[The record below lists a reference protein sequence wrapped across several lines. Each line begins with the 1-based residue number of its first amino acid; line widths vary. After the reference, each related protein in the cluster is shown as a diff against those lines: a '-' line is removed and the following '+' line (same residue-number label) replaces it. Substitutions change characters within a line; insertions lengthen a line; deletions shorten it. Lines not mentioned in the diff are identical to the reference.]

1 MREIRGI
8 LNRAVS
14 LDTHKLVLWPRPRGV
29 NEDVCKEARGV
40 TTQGER
46 DTRHETRDTR
56 HETRDTRHKTRDT
69 RHETRDTRRA
79 NYLHHRQRLF
89 RWSHPKFTNIY
100 WDSQHPEVKKRRKQ
114 SKTNALDP
122 REICERIC
130 MHKPQR
136 RAHLTQLGVQRALDP
151 EQAFLEALRRL
162 VELTQGEKLRAGG
175 LASWQLDV
183 DFGQPDRRDDG

>member
-40 TTQGER
+40 TTQGE
-46 DTRHETRDTR
+46 
-56 HETRDTRHKTRDT
+56 RDT